1 MTSPVDEAILDDP
14 DGLAAAD
21 TAGLLRA
28 CALAGAQVRSTAEAA
43 REAGLAEA
51 WRGLRPRALV
61 LLDRPGFSAAVNRLL
76 TALLG
81 SSCRIPLVRA
91 ETVPGWVGPL
101 DAVLAHSGDPGD
113 TDLAGSIDLADRR
126 GAHVLLAAPD
136 EGPLGA
142 AAAGAATVV
151 APRVEVP
158 IDFGYPRALAAGL
171 ALCTVLELYPTGLSE
186 LADALDG
193 EAHRCRMAVESFVN
207 PAKSLALRLADHRPL
222 LWGLDAAASAV
233 GEHAAA
239 VLAGRAAVISRSGPY
254 TQALSEVA
262 LHRAAAHAATE
273 PDIFTDPYE
282 DAPGTAP
289 LRVFLLGVASTEHSR
304 ALRERART
312 LLPGADEVSCADDT
326 DPDVATSPV
335 ACAGV
340 LALRWE
346 MAACYLGLA
355 TGVARGDHWPA
366 TASSAQ

>member
-1 MTSPVDEAILDDP
+1 MTSPVDESILDDP
-14 DGLAAAD
+14 DGLVAAD
-21 TAGLLRA
+21 TPGVLRA
-28 CALAGAQVRSTAEAA
+28 CALAGAQVRSTVEAL
-43 REAGLAEA
+43 RDAGLEES

-61 LLDRPGFSAAVNRLL
+61 LLDRPGFSAAANRLL

-81 SSCRIPLVRA
+81 GSCRVPLVRE
-91 ETVPGWVGPL
+91 ETLPGWVGPL
-101 DAVLAHSGDPGD
+101 DVVVAHSGDPGD
-113 TDLAGSIDLADRR
+113 TDLAGSIDLAARR
-126 GAHVLLAAPD
+126 GAQVLLAAPD

-142 AAAGAATVV
+142 AAAGAATLV

-171 ALCTVLELYPTGLSE
+171 AVCTVLELYRAELGE

-207 PAKSLALRLADHRPL
+207 PAKSLALRLAEHRPL
-222 LWGLDAAASAV
+222 LWGLDAVASAV

-239 VLAGRAAVISRSGPY
+239 VLAGRAAVIARSGPY

-273 PDIFTDPYE
+273 PDIFADPYE
-282 DAPGTAP
+282 DAPGTQP
-289 LRVFLLGVASTEHSR
+289 LRVFLLGVAATEHSR
-304 ALRERART
+304 ALRERAAA
-312 LLPGADEVSCADDT
+312 LLPGADEVSCAGDT

-346 MAACYLGLA
+346 MASCYLGLA
-355 TGVARGDHWPA
+355 TGVLGGNHRHPQA
-366 TASSAQ
+366 AST